1 MSDYPHRETTA
12 YGTRARTADIDQ
24 GLRAYMLKVYNYMM
38 AGVALT
44 GVVAYGV
51 YYMAATNPAFAQLVY
66 NSPLK
71 YVIMFAP
78 LVMVFAMSAMVNKM
92 SYGATQLAFW
102 GFAALMGASLSFIFI
117 AYGGQSIARVF
128 FITAAAFGGLSL
140 YGYTTKKDLSGWGTF
155 LIMGLIGLII
165 ASIVNIF
172 VGSTALQFAVSVLG
186 VLIFSGLT
194 AYDTQRIKEMYHIN
208 HGAAALGKMA
218 IMGALSLYLDFIN
231 LFMSLLS
238 LFGSSD

>member
-1 MSDYPHRETTA
+1 MSDYQQHQDVSR
-12 YGTRARTADIDQ
+12 GTLSRAREIDQ
-24 GLRAYMLKVYNYMM
+24 GLRAYMMQVYNYMM

-51 YYMAATNPAFAQLVY
+51 YYMSTQNAAFAQLMY

-71 YVIMFAP
+71 WVIMFAP
-78 LVMVFAMSAMVNKM
+78 LGMVFFLSARMHKM
-92 SYGATQLAFW
+92 SYGGAQIAFW
-102 GFAALMGASLSFIFI
+102 AFAALMGASLSYIFLR
-117 AYGGQSIARVF
+117 YGGTSITRVF
-128 FITAAAFGGLSL
+128 FISAAAFGALSL

-155 LIMGLIGLII
+155 LFMGLIGIVI

-172 VGSTALQFAVSVLG
+172 LASSALQFAVSVIG

-194 AYDTQRIKEMYHIN
+194 AYDTQRIKEAYYEG
-208 HGAAALGKMA
+208 HGYETLGKLA

-238 LFGSSD
+238 LFGSNE